1 MFISALDLFKVGV
14 GPSSSHTMG
23 PMVAAGAFRRCMT
36 RAVNRSEHGFESGSC
51 RIRVLLKGSLAWTGK
66 GHATDRAV
74 VLGLNGYSPK
84 GLIAEDVNALM
95 ADLWQRVRLDTDTWS
110 AAFAPPDDIVF
121 DRGEPLP
128 EHPNGM
134 VFQVLEGDDVVLE
147 RRYFSIGGGFITGE
161 DDIDDIEAPLA
172 MEAAEGFPYPFESG
186 RDMLVMSKASGLSIA
201 GMKRENEH
209 RHHGDKELDRGLDE
223 IWSVMKA
230 CVENGLST
238 EGTLPGGLNVRRR
251 ARHLKAQLDSRDER
265 VTMNDW
271 LCAYAMAVNE
281 ENAAGHMVVTAP
293 TNGAAGVVP
302 AVLYYMVEHEGLDRT
317 GIHDYLL
324 TSAAIGGLI
333 KHRSSISG
341 AEVGCQG
348 EVGSASAMAAAGLC
362 AVRGGTVAQ
371 VENAAEI
378 ALEHHLGLTCDPVA
392 GLVQVPCIERNG
404 FGAIK
409 AFTAASL
416 ALRGSG
422 HHIMT
427 LDACISAMKQTG
439 EEMSHKFKE
448 TSLGGL
454 AVSITEC

>member
-1 MFISALDLFKVGV
+1 MFISALDLFKVGI

-23 PMVAAGAFRRCMT
+23 PMVAAGMFRRRIT
-36 RAVNRSEHGFESGSC
+36 RQRAEGLLPESSTL
-51 RIRVLLKGSLAWTGK
+51 RVQCVLKGSLAWTGK
-66 GHATDRAV
+66 GHATDRAI
-74 VLGLNGYSPK
+74 VLGMQGYTPR
-84 GLIAEDVNALM
+84 GLIHHDVNELM
-95 ADLWQRVRLDTDTWS
+95 QELWAGTRVDVDGAGFDFVPEADV
-110 AAFAPPDDIVF
+110 IF
-121 DRGEPLP
+121 DRYDPLP

-134 VFQVLEGDDVVLE
+134 IFRVVDDAGQPVLE
-147 RRYFSIGGGFITGE
+147 RRYFSIGGGFVTTE
-161 DDIDDIEAPLA
+161 DDIDSIEAPLM
-172 MEAAEGFPYPFESG
+172 MEDAHSFPFPFESG
-186 RDMLVMSKASGLSIA
+186 KDMLHMSAASGLSIA

-209 RHHGDKELDRGLDE
+209 LHHGDAQLDRGLDE
-223 IWSVMKA
+223 IWSAMKQ
-230 CVENGLST
+230 CVENGLGV

-251 ARHLKAQLDSRDER
+251 AKQLYRDLHASQEK
-265 VTMNDW
+265 VTVNDW

-293 TNGAAGVVP
+293 TNGAAGVIP
-302 AVLYYMVEHEGLDRT
+302 SVLYYMVKHERISREA
-317 GIHDYLL
+317 IHDYLL
-324 TSAAIGGLI
+324 TAGAIGGLI

-348 EVGSASAMAAAGLC
+348 EVGSASAMAAAALC
-362 AVRGGTVAQ
+362 AIRGGSVAQ

-422 HHIMT
+422 HHVMT
-427 LDACISAMKQTG
+427 LDACISAMKHTG

>member
-1 MFISALDLFKVGV
+1 MFISALDLFKVGI

-23 PMVAAGAFRRCMT
+23 PMVAAAAFRRSISRHVSRGDLT
-36 RAVNRSEHGFESGSC
+36 LAVGSSL
-51 RIRVLLKGSLAWTGK
+51 RVILKGSLAWTGK

-74 VLGLNGYSPK
+74 VLGLNGYSPR
-84 GLIAEDVNALM
+84 GLIGEDVNALM
-95 ADLWQRVRLDTDTWS
+95 GDLWQRMRIETDDWS
-110 AAFAPPDDIVF
+110 LGFAPPDDVVF

-134 VFQVLEGDDVVLE
+134 VFHVVSGDLVLHE
-147 RRYFSIGGGFITGE
+147 RIYFSIGGGFITGE
-161 DDIDDIEAPLA
+161 DDIDEIEAPLA
-172 MEAAEGFPYPFESG
+172 MEEAEGFPYPFESG
-186 RDMLVMSKASGLSIA
+186 KDMLVMSRESGLSIA

-209 RHHGDKELDRGLDE
+209 RHHGDMELNRGLDE

-230 CVENGLST
+230 CVENGLGA

-251 ARHLKAQLDSRDER
+251 AKQLVGELRAGTGRIS
-265 VTMNDW
+265 MNDW

-293 TNGAAGVVP
+293 TNGAAGVIP
-302 AVLYYMVEHEGLDRT
+302 AVLYWMVEHENLDRN
-317 GIHDYLL
+317 GIHDFLL
-324 TSAAIGGLI
+324 TAAAIGGLI

-362 AVRGGTVAQ
+362 AVLGGTVDQ